1 MPLLEKIALDWA
13 LVKIISVCRWRLGR
27 FFLGCILPF
36 QGKKTTNTPA
46 QETLPIN
53 QTNKKNENPEETGMV
68 LFISVWHQLFKK
80 IIDCVSE
87 FQEYFQS
94 LELCLK
100 LINSVPAKT
109 STRPKLGI
117 VFICWC
123 SCNQRWIDHD
133 DFIKTASASPG
144 GFVGLPVIP
153 RRNERIGSLPSYL

>member
-1 MPLLEKIALDWA
+1 MPLLEKITLDCA
-13 LVKIISVCRWRLGR
+13 LVRITSVCRWRLKR
-27 FFLGCILPF
+27 SFLGCILPVH
-36 QGKKTTNTPA
+36 GKKYNKHHHTRKL
-46 QETLPIN
+46 LP
-53 QTNKKNENPEETGMV
+53 NKQKNENPEETGMV
-68 LFISVWHQLFKK
+68 LFVSVWHQVFKK
-80 IIDCVSE
+80 IIDCVRE

-123 SCNQRWIDHD
+123 SCNKRWSDHD

-144 GFVGLPVIP
+144 GFVGLPVIT
-153 RRNERIGSLPSYL
+153 RRNERIGFLPSYL